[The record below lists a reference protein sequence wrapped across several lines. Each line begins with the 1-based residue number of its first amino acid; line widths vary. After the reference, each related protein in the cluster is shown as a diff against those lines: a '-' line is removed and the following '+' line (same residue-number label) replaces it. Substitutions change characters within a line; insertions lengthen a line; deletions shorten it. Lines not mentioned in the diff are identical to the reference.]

1 MKENVGLYT
10 LHLFAGA
17 GGGILADALHGFI
30 PVGAVEIEQYQRH
43 VLLARQADGSLPRF
57 PIWNDVRTFRSDN
70 PDTSAYIER
79 LRGIR
84 SRLCI
89 SGGFPCQD
97 ISCAGKKEGITG
109 RRSGLWKE
117 FARIISEVRPR
128 YVFVENS
135 SFLVRRGLD
144 VVVSYFAEMGY
155 NVAWCTL
162 PAQAVGA
169 YHERN
174 RFWGLA
180 VSDADV
186 PWTGRSAFE
195 KTLEGNAR
203 EIPDGVCERNG
214 RLGSVEEVAKDKREV
229 SDAVY
234 DRDCQRQ
241 SRVQEDRNVRHS
253 GTGKE
258 TASSGGRRRNEPR
271 LGRMA
276 NGISHWLDEVK
287 GGLFWTPDEKGLPRV
302 VEGTL
307 NKHKRL
313 AAIGNG
319 QVPLC
324 AAVAFELLHME
335 LERWQK
341 KEN

>member
-30 PVGAVEIEQYQRH
+30 PVGAVEIEQFQRH

-57 PIWNDVRTFRSDN
+57 PIWNDVRTFRISN
-70 PDTSAYIER
+70 PDTREYMER

-84 SRLCI
+84 NRLCI

-97 ISCAGKKEGITG
+97 ISCAGKKAGITG

-117 FARIISEVRPR
+117 FARIVGEVRPR

-144 VVVSYFAEMGY
+144 VVLSDFAKLGY
-155 NVAWCTL
+155 NVAWGTL

-169 YHERN
+169 YHQRN

-180 VSDADV
+180 ISDS
-186 PWTGRSAFE
+186 GKHR
-195 KTLEGNAR
+195 G
-203 EIPDGVCERNG
+203 G
-214 RLGSVEEVAKDKREV
+214 RLTREAEVEGDKREV
-229 SDAVY
+229 SDALY

-241 SRVQEDRNVRHS
+241 SRVQEDS
-253 GTGKE
+253 QAEYPGSGKE
-258 TASSGGRRRNEPR
+258 TSASRGRWRNEPR

-276 NGISHWLDEVK
+276 NGFSRWLDEVK
-287 GGLFWTPDEKGLPRV
+287 GGLFWTPEEKGLPRV

-307 NKHKRL
+307 NKNKRL

-324 AAVAFELLHME
+324 AAVAFELLYME
-335 LERWQK
+335 LERWQR

>member
-1 MKENVGLYT
+1 MGLYT

-30 PVGAVEIEQYQRH
+30 PVGAVEIEQFQRH

-57 PIWNDVRTFRSDN
+57 PIWNDVRTFRINN
-70 PDTSAYIER
+70 PDTRAYIER

-84 SRLCI
+84 DRLCI

-97 ISCAGKKEGITG
+97 ISCAGKKAGITG

-117 FARIISEVRPR
+117 FARIIGEIQPR

-135 SFLVRRGLD
+135 NCIVRRGLD
-144 VVVSYFAEMGY
+144 VVLSDFTQLGY
-155 NVAWCTL
+155 NVAWGTL

-169 YHERN
+169 YHKRN

-180 VSDADV
+180 ISDAYL
-186 PWTGRSAFE
+186 PRSGRSEGE
-195 KTLEGNAR
+195 KALEGNEHNIPDCLRDRNGQNGSEKEVERSQR
-203 EIPDGVCERNG
+203 EI
-214 RLGSVEEVAKDKREV
+214 
-229 SDAVY
+229 SDAGY
-234 DRDCQRQ
+234 DRSWQRE
-241 SRVQEDRNVRHS
+241 RWIQENSQAGYPER
-253 GTGKE
+253 GKE
-258 TASSGGRRRNEPR
+258 TVAIRQRQRNEPR

-287 GGLFWTPDEKGLPRV
+287 RGLFWTPEEKGLPRIANC
-302 VEGTL
+302 TL
-307 NKHKRL
+307 NKNKRM

-324 AAVAFELLHME
+324 AAVAFELLYME
-335 LERWQK
+335 LERWQRN
-341 KEN
+341 EN